1 MYESLPRFC
10 KQCKTLGHS
19 TLTCTKGLKP
29 KSKKRSH
36 ETPTCSASSSP
47 SAEIDDVEKQEP
59 YCAGPSVVPQV
70 DPISTEAATVGAL
83 RPQSPGR
90 KRSKATVTELS
101 SSTTPIHHSKAE
113 ATTTVAPSTR
123 QYLTRSKKLPF
134 HVWGCKGSLRPLL
147 LFSSRCIAQMTL
159 LPHPLSNDLFMFDWK
174 GDPLVLACFIL

>member
-123 QYLTRSKKLPF
+123 QYLTRSKTATIPCLGLQRKFKAPAVVF
-134 HVWGCKGSLRPLL
+134 QSLH
-147 LFSSRCIAQMTL
+147 SSDDSAPSST
-159 LPHPLSNDLFMFDWK
+159 F
-174 GDPLVLACFIL
+174 

>member
-90 KRSKATVTELS
+90 KRSKATVIELS

-123 QYLTRSKKLPF
+123 QYLTRSKTATIPCLGLQRKFKAPAVVF
-134 HVWGCKGSLRPLL
+134 QSLH
-147 LFSSRCIAQMTL
+147 SSDDSAPSST
-159 LPHPLSNDLFMFDWK
+159 F
-174 GDPLVLACFIL
+174 